1 MSMER
6 LGGED
11 EEPIEPALQSPFVP
25 LLLLTLVMTGW
36 FTFQA
41 TQLVRE
47 RDSLRVMRAGQ
58 EKNVEESTKLRGS
71 PPETKRSCACTRKSS
86 RLAPTGRISDAPPNR
101 GSTFDHRTRCPG
113 GMPQGRNGKPV
124 I

>member
-25 LLLLTLVMTGW
+25 MLLLTLVMTGW

-41 TQLVRE
+41 AQLVRE
-47 RDSLRVMRAGQ
+47 RDTLRVMRAGQ

-71 PPETKRSCACTRKSS
+71 LDALLHETAALAANGNTSARLVVEGLTKRGITINPNTPSV
-86 RLAPTGRISDAPPNR
+86 RLSP
-101 GSTFDHRTRCPG
+101 
-113 GMPQGRNGKPV
+113 
-124 I
+124 